1 MPVRLT
7 AFLQYPII
15 IAHLPGNFNRFF
27 DFSENFFE
35 TFLQTEYLLYNKMV
49 QNVGYSLRCTS
60 CHKFIPV
67 LE

>member
-35 TFLQTEYLLYNKMV
+35 T
-49 QNVGYSLRCTS
+49 S
-60 CHKFIPV
+60 
-67 LE
+67 